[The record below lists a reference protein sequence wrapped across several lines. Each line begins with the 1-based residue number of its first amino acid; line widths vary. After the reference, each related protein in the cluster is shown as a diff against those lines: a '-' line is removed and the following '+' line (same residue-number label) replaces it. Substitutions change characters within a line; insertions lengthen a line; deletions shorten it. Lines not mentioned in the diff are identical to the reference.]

1 MPTEHEKAQNNPRA
15 KDQKVGLVNA
25 CFTLAAIRSASV
37 GPFCMTNV

>member
-1 MPTEHEKAQNNPRA
+1 MPTEHEKAQNNLRA

-25 CFTLAAIRSASV
+25 CLAAIRSASV